1 MSSTFGDLGSAVVI
15 IFIFTII
22 HGVLAVSIG
31 IANIRNNWDY
41 YKCNPAVMPFAGV
54 FGHDIGKNFNECV
67 KLNQVD
73 FMSVFLDPI
82 YEALLYF
89 SQNGS
94 VFASLFERLKLFG
107 NLQGESMFDF
117 TFDANARLNAL
128 ADGGNRIFI
137 GINDTFSKLASTIT
151 ILFYVI
157 QSGIVAGRSAWNEL
171 PGTFIKVGTFG
182 AIS

>member
-15 IFIFTII
+15 IFIFAII

-31 IANIRNNWDY
+31 IANIKRNWDY
-41 YKCNPAVMPFAGV
+41 YKCNPEIMPFAGV
-54 FGHDIGKNFNECV
+54 FGHDIRKNFNECV
-67 KLNQVD
+67 KANQVD
-73 FMSVFLDPI
+73 FMSGFLDPI
-82 YEALLYF
+82 YASLTYF
-89 SQNGS
+89 AQNGS

-107 NLQGESMFDF
+107 NLQGDSMFDF
-117 TFDANARLNAL
+117 TLDANARLNAM

-151 ILFYVI
+151 VLFYVI
-157 QSGIVAGRSAWNEL
+157 QSGIAAGKSAWNEL
-171 PGTFIKVGTFG
+171 PGTFIKVATFG